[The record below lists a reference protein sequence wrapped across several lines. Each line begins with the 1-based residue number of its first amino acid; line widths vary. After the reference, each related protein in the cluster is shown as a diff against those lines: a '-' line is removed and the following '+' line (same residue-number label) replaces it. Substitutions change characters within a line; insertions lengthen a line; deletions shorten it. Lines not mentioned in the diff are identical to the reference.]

1 MIKKSILILILIS
14 SFSFAATVKQIVLD
28 FNNRSNHAV
37 YVDKKYYF
45 EDIVLNDE
53 YFITNDIKTL
63 QSLFISA
70 FKSSGFQVDLVGEDI
85 YISRD
90 VLSSTD
96 NNNTVILNQKQYTY
110 NLKYVTFDDLQSVI
124 SSFPSVSV
132 KYLKSYN
139 QIIFSCNED
148 KYKDI
153 RNMILSVDVPI
164 RSKNIKITV
173 FNSSDDVSSDIGIKI
188 NKLGFKLENSTF
200 QSFDFY
206 NNLLEFDAYI
216 SALKNNNKISISQS
230 PTFFLINGNKLSF
243 KSVKNIPY
251 ITQTSEVQNTGT
263 STTSSYSYKDV
274 GLQIELT
281 PRISK
286 KSTLLEL
293 NLKIEDL
300 IDLNLD
306 KPLTNRLEYTNTI
319 VMNNVPVLLT
329 GLKKTINANNVISIP
344 LLGDLPYIGNMFK
357 FKSNKNETS
366 NMSILIE
373 FIPNIKDF

>member
-1 MIKKSILILILIS
+1 MIKKLILITILIS
-14 SFSFAATVKQIVLD
+14 SFSFSATVKQIVLD
-28 FNNRSNHAV
+28 FNNRTNIGV

-45 EDIVLNDE
+45 DEIIINDE
-53 YFITNDIKTL
+53 YFVTNDIKTL
-63 QSLFISA
+63 QNLFISA
-70 FKSSGFQVDLVGEDI
+70 FKSSNFQVDIVDEDI

-90 VLSSTD
+90 LISTD
-96 NNNTVILNQKQYTY
+96 NNQTVLNQKQYTY
-110 NLKYVTFDDLQSVI
+110 NLKYITSEDLQSVLGA
-124 SSFPSVSV
+124 FPAVSV

-139 QIIFSCNED
+139 QIIFSCSEEN
-148 KYKDI
+148 YNDI
-153 RNMILSVDVPI
+153 RNMILALDVPI

-173 FNSSDDVSSDIGIKI
+173 FNSSDDISTEIGMKI

-206 NNLLEFDAYI
+206 NNILEFDAYI
-216 SALKNNNKISISQS
+216 SALKNNNKIFISQS

-319 VMNNVPVLLT
+319 VLNNVPVLLT
-329 GLKKTINANNVISIP
+329 GLKKTINANNIISIP

-366 NMSILIE
+366 NLSILIE
-373 FIPNIKDF
+373 FVPTQIND

>member
-1 MIKKSILILILIS
+1 MIKKLILIIILIS
-14 SFSFAATVKQIVLD
+14 SFSFASTVKEVLID
-28 FNNRSNHAV
+28 YNNRTNHAV

-45 EDIVLNDE
+45 DEVVLNDE
-53 YFITNDIKTL
+53 YFVTNDIKTL
-63 QSLFISA
+63 QNLFISA
-70 FKSSGFQVDLVGEDI
+70 FKSSNFQVDLVGEDI

-90 VLSSTD
+90 VLSSID
-96 NNNTVILNQKQYTY
+96 NNTTVLNQKQYTY
-110 NLKYVTFDDLQSVI
+110 NLKYVTFEDLQSVL
-124 SSFPSVSV
+124 SAFPAVSV

-139 QIIFSCNED
+139 QIIFACEEE

-153 RNMILSVDVPI
+153 RNMILSLDVPI

-173 FNSSDDVSSDIGIKI
+173 FNSSDDISSEIGMKI
-188 NKLGFKLENSTF
+188 NKLGFKLDNNDF
-200 QSFDFY
+200 QALDFY
-206 NNLLEFDAYI
+206 NNILEFDAYI

-286 KSTLLEL
+286 KSTLLDL

-300 IDLNLD
+300 IDLNSD

-319 VMNNVPVLLT
+319 VLNNVPVLLT
-329 GLKKTINANNVISIP
+329 GLKKTINANNIISIP
-344 LLGDLPYIGNMFK
+344 LLGDLPYIGDIFK
-357 FKSNKNETS
+357 FRSNKNEIS

-373 FIPNIKDF
+373 FIPNTKD